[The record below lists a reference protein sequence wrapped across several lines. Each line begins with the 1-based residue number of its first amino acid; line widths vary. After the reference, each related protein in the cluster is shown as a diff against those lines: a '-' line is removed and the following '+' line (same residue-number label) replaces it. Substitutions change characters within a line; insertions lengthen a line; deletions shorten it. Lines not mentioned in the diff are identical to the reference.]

1 MFIFVGGGKAFG
13 YLGVGSNFKHHSF
26 LNIKTMA
33 LPEQYLLTTKNV
45 DAFFNSLLNAQAPTK
60 FTNKFLEQLE
70 FKSTND
76 RLFLGVLKF
85 LGFIDSNGIPQER
98 YFKFLDQTQSKQVLA
113 EAIKETYADLLTV
126 NVKANEM
133 AANDVKNKLKTL
145 TQGSKSDTVLQCM
158 ANTFTSLCKY
168 ADFSKSSNKDLLP
181 AKHQEPAAEEIPH
194 ANEHKMT
201 HELIN
206 KKITTEMHYNIQI
219 HLPETRDMTV
229 YDAIFKSL
237 KEHLL

>member
-1 MFIFVGGGKAFG
+1 MFFPVLKSCLLFAGK
-13 YLGVGSNFKHHSF
+13 LDLIQSLLKLLH
-26 LNIKTMA
+26 MA
-33 LPEQYLLTTKNV
+33 LPEQYLVTTKNL

-76 RLFLGVLKF
+76 RLFIGVLKA
-85 LGFIDSNGIPQER
+85 LGFIDNGGTPLER
-98 YFKFLDQTQSKQVLA
+98 YFKFLDQTQSRNVLA
-113 EAIKETYADLLTV
+113 EAVREVYKDLFTI

-133 AANDVKNKLKTL
+133 SPSEVKNKLKTL
-145 TQGSKSDTVLQCM
+145 TQGSKSDKVLSLM
-158 ANTFTSLCKY
+158 ANTFTALCKY
-168 ADFSKSSNKDLLP
+168 ADFSNTVSKQLVTVEKHDLDN
-181 AKHQEPAAEEIPH
+181 EPPH
-194 ANEHKMT
+194 SEQRLM
-201 HELIN
+201 HELVN

-219 HLPETRDMTV
+219 HLPETRDLTV

>member
-1 MFIFVGGGKAFG
+1 
-13 YLGVGSNFKHHSF
+13 
-26 LNIKTMA
+26 MA

-45 DAFFNSLLNAQAPTK
+45 DAFFNSILTAQAPPK

-76 RLFLGVLKF
+76 RLFIGVLKF

-113 EAIKETYADLLTV
+113 EAIREAYSDIFAV
-126 NVKANEM
+126 NTKANEM
-133 AANDVKNKLKTL
+133 PTNDVKNKLKTL
-145 TQGSKSDTVLQCM
+145 TQGSKSDTVLGCM
-158 ANTFTSLCKY
+158 ANTFNALVKY
-168 ADFSKSSNKDLLP
+168 ADFSKQSSKELVGIKKQDN
-181 AKHQEPAAEEIPH
+181 HSQAEEIPNM
-194 ANEHKMT
+194 NEQKLT

-219 HLPETRDMTV
+219 YLPETRDITV

-237 KEHLL
+237 KDHLL

>member
-1 MFIFVGGGKAFG
+1 
-13 YLGVGSNFKHHSF
+13 
-26 LNIKTMA
+26 MA
-33 LPEQYLLTTKNV
+33 LPEQYLLTTKNL
-45 DAFFNSLLNAQAPTK
+45 DAFLNSLLNAQAPPK

-76 RLFLGVLKF
+76 RLFIGMLKF
-85 LGFIDSNGIPQER
+85 LGFIDGLGSPQDR
-98 YFKFLDQTQSKQVLA
+98 YFKFLDQTQSKFVLA
-113 EAIKETYADLLTV
+113 EAIKEAYADLFTV

-133 AANDVKNKLKTL
+133 SVNDVKNKLKTL
-145 TQGSKSDTVLQCM
+145 TQGSKSETVIGCM
-158 ANTFTSLCKY
+158 ANTFTALCKY
-168 ADFSKSSNKDLLP
+168 ADFSKHTTKEVVTVT
-181 AKHQEPAAEEIPH
+181 KKEQIAEEIPH
-194 ANEHKMT
+194 TNEHKMT

-219 HLPETRDMTV
+219 HLPETRDITV

>member
-1 MFIFVGGGKAFG
+1 
-13 YLGVGSNFKHHSF
+13 
-26 LNIKTMA
+26 MA
-33 LPEQYLLTTKNV
+33 LPEQYLLTTKNL
-45 DAFFNSLLNAQAPTK
+45 DAFLNSLLNAQAPTK

-76 RLFLGVLKF
+76 RLFIGMLKF
-85 LGFIDSNGIPQER
+85 LGFIDGLGSPQDR
-98 YFKFLDQTQSKQVLA
+98 YFKFLDQTQSKFVLA
-113 EAIKETYADLLTV
+113 EAIKEAYADLFTV

-133 AANDVKNKLKTL
+133 TVNDVKNKLKTL
-145 TQGSKSDTVLQCM
+145 TQGSKSETIIGCM
-158 ANTFTSLCKY
+158 ANTFTALCKY
-168 ADFSKSSNKDLLP
+168 ADFSKQSSKEVVAVKN
-181 AKHQEPAAEEIPH
+181 QEHAAEEIPH
-194 ANEHKMT
+194 TNEHKMT

-219 HLPETRDMTV
+219 HLPETRDITV

>member
-1 MFIFVGGGKAFG
+1 
-13 YLGVGSNFKHHSF
+13 
-26 LNIKTMA
+26 MA
-33 LPEQYLLTTKNV
+33 LPEQYLITTKNL
-45 DAFFNSLLNAQAPTK
+45 DSFFNSLLNAQAPPK

-85 LGFIDSNGIPQER
+85 LSFIDTNGIPQDR
-98 YFKFLDQTQSKQVLA
+98 YFRFLDQTQSKQVLA
-113 EAIKETYADLLTV
+113 DAIKEAYSDLFTI

-133 AANDVKNKLKTL
+133 TPNDVKNKLRTL
-145 TQGSKSDTVLQCM
+145 TQGSKSEAVLQFM
-158 ANTFTSLCKY
+158 ANTFTALCKY
-168 ADFSKSSNKDLLP
+168 ADFSKQTDKEIMTVKKKDP
-181 AKHQEPAAEEIPH
+181 ETEEL
-194 ANEHKMT
+194 HKNDQKLT

-219 HLPETRDMTV
+219 HLPETRDITV

>member
-1 MFIFVGGGKAFG
+1 
-13 YLGVGSNFKHHSF
+13 
-26 LNIKTMA
+26 MA
-33 LPEQYLLTTKNV
+33 LPEQYLMTTKNL
-45 DAFFNSLLNAQAPTK
+45 DSIFGSILNAQAPAK

-76 RLFLGVLKF
+76 RLFIGVLKF
-85 LGFIDSNGIPQER
+85 LEFIDSSGIPQDR
-98 YFKFLDQTQSKQVLA
+98 YFKFLDKTQSRQILA
-113 EAIKETYADLLTV
+113 EAIKDAYSDLFTV

-133 AANDVKNKLKTL
+133 SSADVKNKLKTL
-145 TQGSKSDTVLQCM
+145 TQGSKSDIILGCM
-158 ANTFTSLCKY
+158 ANTFTALVKY
-168 ADFSKSSNKDLLP
+168 ADFSKQIPKELAL
-181 AKHQEPAAEEIPH
+181 KKEEPEIYENTNQSEPQ
-194 ANEHKMT
+194 KMT

-219 HLPETRDMTV
+219 HLPETRDISV